1 MNSQP
6 PKSFGA
12 LLWDLLRLGVRMM
25 WQSNANPARLV
36 MERQQALAV
45 LGLPSNATEQ
55 QIKRRYRMLAK
66 RYHPDLGGDKQQM
79 QRIAA
84 AYRILMKD

>member
-6 PKSFGA
+6 PKSLGA
-12 LLWDLLRLGVRMM
+12 LLLEILRLSVRMM
-25 WQSNANPARLV
+25 WQSNTNPARIV
-36 MERQQALAV
+36 MERQQALVV

-55 QIKRRYRMLAK
+55 QIKRRYRVLAK
-66 RYHPDLGGDKQQM
+66 RHHPDLGGDQQQM

-84 AYRILMKD
+84 AYRVLMKD

>member
-1 MNSQP
+1 
-6 PKSFGA
+6 
-12 LLWDLLRLGVRMM
+12 
-25 WQSNANPARLV
+25 